1 MKDIKS
7 DLQLLTDKLLQAL
20 QDKNAE
26 KAAIVYDEMFE
37 LLSPVIQGK
46 NDIHQQYLCYGEA
59 LAAMLK
65 YLASNNFYENAHGIV
80 GDIENVVGL
89 AKADEQ
95 CAKDDFEHL
104 TCILNEAKHIVKAV
118 PEKHR
123 NLTIPRLDTKCCL
136 CRKKPANKT
145 GSHMVPNFLTAP
157 TFTWD
162 GKPKRNREA
171 LDHCFLNDVEKF
183 VSYYGSEVPPERIE
197 KTLGHEMTDKD
208 IEQNINQI
216 EYDNEFCDGCE
227 KRFGVLE
234 TAYSAYYNKQ
244 NKNISP
250 RVSYL
255 FWLSVLWRMQI
266 SRMGVFFSW
275 KDEKTLREILD
286 ANMLPTIK
294 EIVNSTNNL
303 GKWKYAMF
311 QATDLMEG
319 DKGILAYRNENAPYV
334 VMYNDLVMV
343 FFPTEPT
350 DEELVVG
357 PITIKREM
365 LNDWEQSEKCEKIDR
380 RFFWKVR
387 DWIDVTSYE
396 YYDPAR
402 EEALLMVREMER
414 TRNEEFSE
422 DKQELLIKARR
433 LSKGP
438 KTEMFRLRKFDRF
451 FIAMKKM
458 EEAQKK
464 EEAYDPLQDEGLMLT
479 KENFDVY
486 FEDLARFSR
495 HSLNEQIKNFPF
507 YDEARKAIPD
517 EEAWKYQPNAEDTE
531 DKEYDKSVEW
541 LVKNSS
547 KKDLKRM
554 MKEPQEPY
562 VRGVKIGRND
572 PCPCGSGKKYKK
584 CCGRNL
590 L

>member
-1 MKDIKS
+1 MEDIKI
-7 DLQLLTDKLLQAL
+7 DLQALTAKLQQAL
-20 QDKNAE
+20 QDKNAG
-26 KAAIVYDEMFE
+26 KAAIVYDKLFD
-37 LLSPVIQGK
+37 LLSPFFQEED
-46 NDIHQQYLCYGEA
+46 NIHQLYLCYGEA
-59 LAAMLK
+59 LAIMLK
-65 YLASNNFYENAHGIV
+65 YLVHNNFYEKAHGIV
-80 GDIENVVGL
+80 SDIEKVVGL

-95 CAKDDFEHL
+95 CAKDDFEQL
-104 TCILNEAKHIVKAV
+104 TFILNEAKQIVKAV

-123 NLTIPRLDTKCCL
+123 NLIIPRFDTKCCL

-197 KTLGHEMTDKD
+197 KTLGHEMTDAD

-216 EYDNEFCDGCE
+216 EYDNEFCDCCE

-234 TAYSAYYNKQ
+234 TAYSAYYNQQ

-275 KDEKTLREILD
+275 NDEKTLREILD
-286 ANMLPTIK
+286 TNMLSTIK
-294 EIVNSTNNL
+294 EIVNSANDL
-303 GKWKYAMF
+303 GNWRYAMF
-311 QATDLMEG
+311 QATDLKEG
-319 DKGILAYRNENAPYV
+319 DKGILAYRNEHAPYV

-350 DEELVVG
+350 DEELTVG
-357 PITIKREM
+357 PITVERKM
-365 LNDWEQSEKCEKIDR
+365 LNDWKQSEKYEKINR

-387 DWIDVTSYE
+387 DWIDISSYD

-402 EEALLMVREMER
+402 EETLLMVREMER
-414 TRNEEFSE
+414 TRNEEISE
-422 DKQELLIKARR
+422 YKQDLLIKARR
-433 LSKGP
+433 VSKGP
-438 KTEMFRLRKFDRF
+438 KTEMFRLRKFERF
-451 FIAMKKM
+451 IIAMKKL

-464 EEAYDPLQDEGLMLT
+464 GEAYDPLQDEELMLT

-495 HSLNEQIKNFPF
+495 HSLNEQIKIFPF
-507 YDEARKAIPD
+507 YNEARKAIPG
-517 EEAWKYQPNAEDTE
+517 EEAWKYQPNVGDTE
-531 DKEYDKSVEW
+531 DKEYKKSLEW
-541 LVKNSS
+541 LVKHSS

-554 MKEPQEPY
+554 FKELKEPY
-562 VRGVKIGRND
+562 VRDVKIGRND

-584 CCGRNL
+584 CCGRFL
-590 L
+590 

>member
-1 MKDIKS
+1 MEDIKI
-7 DLQLLTDKLLQAL
+7 DLQALTAKLQQAL
-20 QDKNAE
+20 QDKNAG
-26 KAAIVYDEMFE
+26 KAAIVYDKLFD
-37 LLSPVIQGK
+37 LLSPFFQEED
-46 NDIHQQYLCYGEA
+46 NIHQLYLCYGEA
-59 LAAMLK
+59 LAIMLK
-65 YLASNNFYENAHGIV
+65 YLVHNNFYEKAHGIV
-80 GDIENVVGL
+80 SDIEKVVGL

-95 CAKDDFEHL
+95 CAKDDFEQL
-104 TCILNEAKHIVKAV
+104 TFILNEAKQIVKAV

-123 NLTIPRLDTKCCL
+123 NLIIPRFDTKCCL

-197 KTLGHEMTDKD
+197 KTLGHEMTDAD

-216 EYDNEFCDGCE
+216 EYDNEFCDCCE

-234 TAYSAYYNKQ
+234 TAYSAYYNQQ

-275 KDEKTLREILD
+275 NDEKTLREILD
-286 ANMLPTIK
+286 TNMLSTIK
-294 EIVNSTNNL
+294 EIVNSANDL
-303 GKWKYAMF
+303 GNWRYAMF
-311 QATDLMEG
+311 QATDLKEG
-319 DKGILAYRNENAPYV
+319 DKGILAYRNEHAPYV

-350 DEELVVG
+350 DEELTVG
-357 PITIKREM
+357 PITVERKM
-365 LNDWEQSEKCEKIDR
+365 LNDWKQSEKYEKINR

-387 DWIDVTSYE
+387 DWIDISSYD

-402 EEALLMVREMER
+402 EETLLMVREMER
-414 TRNEEFSE
+414 TRNEEISE
-422 DKQELLIKARR
+422 YKQDLLIKARR
-433 LSKGP
+433 VSKGP
-438 KTEMFRLRKFDRF
+438 KTEMFRLRKFERF
-451 FIAMKKM
+451 FIAMKKL

-464 EEAYDPLQDEGLMLT
+464 GEAYDPLQDEELMLT

-495 HSLNEQIKNFPF
+495 HSLNEQIKIFPF
-507 YDEARKAIPD
+507 YNEARKAIPG
-517 EEAWKYQPNAEDTE
+517 EEAWKYQPNVGDTE
-531 DKEYDKSVEW
+531 DKEYKKSLEW
-541 LVKNSS
+541 LVKHSS

-554 MKEPQEPY
+554 FEELKEPY
-562 VRGVKIGRND
+562 VRDVKIGRND

-584 CCGRNL
+584 CCGRFL
-590 L
+590 

>member
-1 MKDIKS
+1 MEDIII
-7 DLQLLTDKLLQAL
+7 DLQALTAKLQQAL
-20 QDKNAE
+20 QDKNAG
-26 KAAIVYDEMFE
+26 KAAIVYDKLFD
-37 LLSPVIQGK
+37 LLSSFFQEED
-46 NDIHQQYLCYGEA
+46 NIHQQYLCYGEA
-59 LAAMLK
+59 LAVMLK
-65 YLASNNFYENAHGIV
+65 YLVHNNFYEKAHRIV
-80 GDIENVVGL
+80 SDIEKVVGL

-95 CAKDDFEHL
+95 CAKDDFEQL
-104 TCILNEAKHIVKAV
+104 TFILNDAKQIVKAV
-118 PEKHR
+118 PDKHR
-123 NLTIPRLDTKCCL
+123 NLIIPRFDTKCCL

-197 KTLGHEMTDKD
+197 KTLGHEMTDAD

-216 EYDNEFCDGCE
+216 EYDNEFCDCCE

-234 TAYSAYYNKQ
+234 TAYSAYYNQQ

-275 KDEKTLREILD
+275 NDEKTLREILD
-286 ANMLPTIK
+286 TNMLSTIK
-294 EIVNSTNNL
+294 EIVNSVNDL
-303 GKWKYAMF
+303 GNWRYAMF
-311 QATDLMEG
+311 QATDLKEG
-319 DKGILAYRNENAPYV
+319 DKGILAYRNEHAPYV

-350 DEELVVG
+350 DEELTVG
-357 PITIKREM
+357 PITVERKM
-365 LNDWEQSEKCEKIDR
+365 LNGWKQSEKYEKINR

-387 DWIDVTSYE
+387 DWIDISSYD

-402 EEALLMVREMER
+402 EETLLMVREMER
-414 TRNEEFSE
+414 TRNEEISE
-422 DKQELLIKARR
+422 YKQDLLIKARR
-433 LSKGP
+433 VSKGP
-438 KTEMFRLRKFDRF
+438 KTEMFRLRKFERF
-451 FIAMKKM
+451 FIAMKKL

-464 EEAYDPLQDEGLMLT
+464 GEAYDPLQDEELMLT

-507 YDEARKAIPD
+507 YNEARKAIPG
-517 EEAWKYQPNAEDTE
+517 EEAWKYQPNVGDTE
-531 DKEYDKSVEW
+531 DKEYKKSLEW
-541 LVKNSS
+541 LVKHSS

-554 MKEPQEPY
+554 FEEPKEPY
-562 VRGVKIGRND
+562 VRDVKIGRND

-584 CCGRNL
+584 CCGRFL
-590 L
+590 

>member
-1 MKDIKS
+1 MEDIKI
-7 DLQLLTDKLLQAL
+7 DLQALTAKLQQAL
-20 QDKNAE
+20 QDKNAG
-26 KAAIVYDEMFE
+26 KAAIVYDKLFD
-37 LLSPVIQGK
+37 LLSPFFQEED
-46 NDIHQQYLCYGEA
+46 NIHQQYLCYGEA
-59 LAAMLK
+59 LAVMLK
-65 YLASNNFYENAHGIV
+65 YLVHNNFYEKAHSIV
-80 GDIENVVGL
+80 SDIEKVVGL

-95 CAKDDFEHL
+95 CAKDDFEQL
-104 TCILNEAKHIVKAV
+104 TFILNEAKQIVKAV

-123 NLTIPRLDTKCCL
+123 NLIIPRFDTKCCL

-197 KTLGHEMTDKD
+197 KTLGHEMTDAD

-216 EYDNEFCDGCE
+216 EYDNEFCDCCE

-234 TAYSAYYNKQ
+234 TAYSAYYNQQ

-275 KDEKTLREILD
+275 NDEKTLREILD
-286 ANMLPTIK
+286 TNMLSTIK
-294 EIVNSTNNL
+294 EIVNSANDL
-303 GKWKYAMF
+303 GNWRYAMF
-311 QATDLMEG
+311 QATDLKEG
-319 DKGILAYRNENAPYV
+319 DKGILAYRNEHAPYV

-350 DEELVVG
+350 DEKLTVG
-357 PITIKREM
+357 PITVKRKM
-365 LNDWEQSEKCEKIDR
+365 LNDWKQSEKYEKINR

-387 DWIDVTSYE
+387 DWIDISSYD

-402 EEALLMVREMER
+402 EETLLMVREMER
-414 TRNEEFSE
+414 TRNEEISE
-422 DKQELLIKARR
+422 YKQDLLIKARR
-433 LSKGP
+433 VSKGP
-438 KTEMFRLRKFDRF
+438 KTEMFRLRKFERF
-451 FIAMKKM
+451 FIAMKKL

-464 EEAYDPLQDEGLMLT
+464 GEAYDPLQDEELMLT

-507 YDEARKAIPD
+507 YNEARKAIPG
-517 EEAWKYQPNAEDTE
+517 EEAWKYQPNVGDTE
-531 DKEYDKSVEW
+531 DKEYKKSLEW
-541 LVKNSS
+541 LVKHSS

-554 MKEPQEPY
+554 FEEPKEPY
-562 VRGVKIGRND
+562 VRDVKIGRND

-584 CCGRNL
+584 CCGRFL
-590 L
+590 